1 MKNSLKKKVAS
12 ILYLVFGMKSKK
24 TSQHT
29 KYYKPNTAGFTL
41 LLATLTASLLLI
53 LGASMFNLA
62 QKQVLL
68 SSLGRDSQF
77 AFYAADTA
85 AECALYWDLRFNL
98 FSSSTPMT
106 SSCDSQNLTVTT
118 VSGVSTFEFQPSG
131 YCARVTI
138 TKQTPSPGVPGT
150 IIDARGYSVSCV
162 GIENSD
168 RALER
173 AVKISF

>member
-1 MKNSLKKKVAS
+1 
-12 ILYLVFGMKSKK
+12 
-24 TSQHT
+24 
-29 KYYKPNTAGFTL
+29 
-41 LLATLTASLLLI
+41 
-53 LGASMFNLA
+53 MFNLV

-85 AECALYWDLRFNL
+85 AECALYWDLRYNL

-106 SSCDSQNLTVTT
+106 AQCDAQNLAL
-118 VSGVSTFEFQPSG
+118 SSLGGISTFEFQPSN
-131 YCARVTI
+131 YCARVTV
-138 TKQTPSPGVPGT
+138 TKQTPSPGIPGT
-150 IIDARGYSVSCV
+150 IIDSRGYSVPCAS
-162 GIENSD
+162 IETSD